1 MFSVYKASSLIINAE
16 MSVTPKKRLRP
27 TLPPL
32 TMGIVSGVEDHLDQ
46 SQSPKTAPVVDEAV
60 MDLRSAIEAKAHRP
74 VIRTYS
80 LSQTTRPP
88 PQRRSEAF
96 RPKLNRQKTLSGESS
111 NSTSGGFGSAI
122 FMRTF
127 SKNYDVTSTASSC
140 SVEEW
145 RRLFDRYDME
155 HNGKIDGRIPVNDF
169 ERIME
174 ENVLWTEKVPPQIR
188 AHIIASADLN
198 GDGMITQDEFVE
210 MAKGK
215 HIPGFN
221 SRRRRAL
228 RELLRQTVEF
238 IVPYKYQY
246 QNQYSCFPPPLF
258 MLTLSLIQII
268 IFAYNRLVV
277 VYLILVS
284 LYNMHSII
292 IFKLRWRSWTQWT
305 SVSLLK
311 ANFRSG
317 QEV

>member
-1 MFSVYKASSLIINAE
+1 VFTKLLLLQSVHANAE

-32 TMGIVSGVEDHLDQ
+32 TMGIISGVEDHLDQ

-80 LSQTTRPP
+80 LSQTRPP

-111 NSTSGGFGSAI
+111 NSASGGFGSAI

-155 HNGKIDGRIPVNDF
+155 HNGTIDGRIPVHDF

-174 ENVLWTEKVPPQIR
+174 ENILWTEKVPPQIR
-188 AHIIASADLN
+188 ANIIASADLN

-268 IFAYNRLVV
+268 IFAYNRLVH
-277 VYLILVS
+277 LS
-284 LYNMHSII
+284 SNSIFNLASI
-292 IFKLRWRSWTQWT
+292 YDSFYYH
-305 SVSLLK
+305 
-311 ANFRSG
+311 F
-317 QEV
+317 